1 MNSRRFPGVTEDV
14 TDILLNLKE
23 IRFRLRESDVESH
36 WRSLKELDK
45 PVPVETATL
54 RVNEAKSVIAE
65 DLAVGP
71 RVEILNPKAHVAKLS
86 KDGRLEVEAEISIW
100 RGYMEADRNQSEE
113 DPVGT
118 IPLDAVFSPVRK
130 VNVTVTNARVG
141 QRTDYERLALE
152 IWTDGSIEPKEAVA
166 EAARIAQ
173 DQLSIFSGTAEE
185 IASQEERP
193 GQEDQSP
200 TNENLFRPIEELA
213 LSVRSANCLQ
223 SADIR
228 YVGEL
233 VVKAEPEL
241 LKTKNFG
248 RKSLNEI
255 KELLHE
261 MGLELGMRLE
271 AFPPREELD
280 RMRVSREGNLA

>member
-1 MNSRRFPGVTEDV
+1 MA
-14 TDILLNLKE
+14 
-23 IRFRLRESDVESH
+23 
-36 WRSLKELDK
+36 SL
-45 PVPVETATL
+45 A
-54 RVNEAKSVIAE
+54 A
-65 DLAVGP
+65 
-71 RVEILNPKAHVAKLS
+71 
-86 KDGRLEVEAEISIW
+86 
-100 RGYMEADRNQSEE
+100 
-113 DPVGT
+113 
-118 IPLDAVFSPVRK
+118 
-130 VNVTVTNARVG
+130 
-141 QRTDYERLALE
+141 
-152 IWTDGSIEPKEAVA
+152 
-166 EAARIAQ
+166 AARIAQ
-173 DQLSIFSGTAEE
+173 DQLSVFSGTTEE
-185 IASQEERP
+185 IDSQEERP

-261 MGLELGMRLE
+261 MGLELGMHLE